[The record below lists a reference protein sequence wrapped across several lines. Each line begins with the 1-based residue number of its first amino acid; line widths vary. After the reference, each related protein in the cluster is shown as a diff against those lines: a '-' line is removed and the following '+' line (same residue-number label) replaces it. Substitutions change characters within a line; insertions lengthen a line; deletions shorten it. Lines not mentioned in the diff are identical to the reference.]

1 MSRQV
6 RTRKELLAEIKSLK
20 SCLESRD
27 AQITTLTRK
36 NNNLTMFIQ
45 GKIDW
50 FQKLV
55 EEGKTPKL
63 TWMIED
69 FTRAHERN
77 K

>member
-20 SCLESRD
+20 QEIDYHVASVDSLC
-27 AQITTLTRK
+27 RK
-36 NNNLTMFIQ
+36 NNDLRMFLQ
-45 GKIDW
+45 GKIEW
-50 FQKLV
+50 LQKLV